1 MTISPGQPK
10 QRFTVGLQCLL
21 ICFFV
26 CVATIPILFLGTW
39 VQNNAIQAEL
49 QSVEEKHLLLAENI
63 SGALSRYATDLE
75 AVFIKTSELDT
86 DIYSADTQNL
96 LSSFNVK
103 MVVSLRKATFIYHM
117 GSEVFLPAEGLE
129 ALKTEID
136 RAWSPGHQVIISP
149 IIFNT
154 QQDPMLYLLRV
165 NRDRQLAIA
174 ALSTDYIQ
182 QVQQAISFG
191 QLGHAAIVDQTGKA
205 IAHPSQAWQSSAKD
219 MSKLKPVQLMLKRQ
233 TGVVQFYS
241 PALKEDMVAGY
252 SFVPETGWGVMIPQP
267 YSELQDKVRETQAI
281 AISIS
286 AIGLISALFIAWKL
300 TVYLLNPIKL
310 VVKSSRV
317 LATEDRAIFLEIKH
331 QRIKEIDQLIQG
343 FNAMAEE
350 VYLVRS
356 TLENRVYERTK
367 ELHKEIEERKKLEK
381 KLLKMAT
388 HDVLTGLPN
397 RRLLTEKVEC
407 AIALS
412 KISQKSIAL
421 LFLDLDGFKQVNDV
435 HGHQVGDRLLVEIS
449 ERLRGITEK
458 YLSIPNLVF
467 RLGGDEFVILVKQVQ
482 NAEQV
487 QQLAE
492 ALLNTLQIPI
502 IINGYEI
509 PIGGSIG
516 IKISQ
521 ALEQAN
527 IDRILSNAD
536 AAMYQAKKIGN
547 CIVSYDDL

>member
-1 MTISPGQPK
+1 MTISPRQPK
-10 QRFTVGLQCLL
+10 PRFTVGLQCLL

-49 QSVEEKHLLLAENI
+49 QSVKEKHLLLAENI

-86 DIYSADTQNL
+86 DIYSADTQKL

-103 MVVSLRKATFIYHM
+103 MVVSLKEETSIYHM
-117 GSEVFLPAEGLE
+117 GSEAFLPAEGIK
-129 ALKTEID
+129 ALMTEIE
-136 RAWSPGHQVIISP
+136 RASMPNEQAIISP
-149 IIFNT
+149 IILNT
-154 QQDPMLYLLRV
+154 QHHPMLYLLRV
-165 NRDRQLAIA
+165 NRDRDFIIA

-182 QVQQAISFG
+182 QVQKAISFG
-191 QLGHAAIVDQTGKA
+191 KLGHAAIVDQTGKA
-205 IAHPSQAWQSSAKD
+205 IAHPSQDWQNSAKD
-219 MSKLKPVQLMLKRQ
+219 LSQLKPVQLMLNRQ

-241 PALKEDMVAGY
+241 PALKADMVAGY

-267 YSELQDKVRETQAI
+267 YSELQEKVRETQAI

-286 AIGLISALFIAWKL
+286 TIGLVFALFISWKL
-300 TVYLLNPIKL
+300 TNYLLNPIQL
-310 VVKSSRV
+310 VINSSRF
-317 LATEDRAIFLEIKH
+317 LATQKSAATLEIKH
-331 QRIKEIDQLIQG
+331 QRIKEINQLIQG

-356 TLENRVYERTK
+356 TLEHRVYERTK
-367 ELHKEIEERKKLEK
+367 ELHKEVEERKKLEQ

-388 HDVLTGLPN
+388 HDALTGLPN
-397 RRLLTEKVEC
+397 RRLLTEQLQC

-449 ERLRGITEK
+449 GRLRGIAET
-458 YLSIPNLVF
+458 YLSFPNLVF

-482 NAEQV
+482 SSEQV
-487 QQLAE
+487 QKLAE

-502 IINGYEI
+502 AIDGCEI

-521 ALEQAN
+521 TLEHTN

-536 AAMYQAKKIGN
+536 TAMYEAKKIGN